1 MKVAISPA
9 RGAKVLP
16 FIMGK
21 VENNKENKLLLV
33 DVIII
38 FFLLV
43 CCVNWIVNER
53 KMVERLDL

>member
-1 MKVAISPA
+1 MKVAILPA

-38 FFLLV
+38 FFFLFAVSIGL
-43 CCVNWIVNER
+43 
-53 KMVERLDL
+53 